1 MELAEYDSK
10 EKLQEE
16 LFIVLFD
23 GIDGVDGF
31 YMGWSFPYFIR
42 IFLFLSF

>member
-1 MELAEYDSK
+1 MDPYSWQMELAEYDSK

-31 YMGWSFPYFIR
+31 YMG
-42 IFLFLSF
+42 

>member
-31 YMGWSFPYFIR
+31 YMG
-42 IFLFLSF
+42 